1 MNNIFLSTVLDQ
13 FTPKTTFLFILG
25 LLVSISALIYAFYLY
40 RKVLSHDEGNPK
52 VREISSYIKEGS
64 KAFLKSEHRVIY
76 LFIAITSVV
85 IFIGF
90 YFGYG
95 TISGLTSES
104 NINVE
109 YTPSSESYRELFFAL
124 GTSLSFI
131 LGAIFSLM
139 AGLIGMKSATN
150 ANSRT
155 TTQAEKNGMVKALD
169 VAFKGGSVMGMS
181 VVGFGLLGLFIIM
194 GITFIIGIDP
204 YEAITYAA
212 GYSLGASSIALF
224 GRVGG
229 GIYTKAADVAA
240 DLVGK
245 VEAEIPEDDPRNPA
259 VIADNVGD
267 NVGDVAGMGSDL
279 LESYVSSIIGAAT
292 MAALIFVTDQRIS
305 AIIFVFSI
313 AFSGVLSSIIGS
325 FFVKGKEGSNPFKSL
340 KMGTYTSA
348 ILFILLVFLMNW
360 LFIDLFNSKA
370 ILADMLG
377 TEVLLNS
384 RDFLFAFAPS
394 FAIITGLAVGVL
406 IGLVSEYYTSAEY
419 KHVKNIAKQSET
431 GHATNIIA
439 GISTGMEST
448 LIPVLILSLGIL
460 ISYFL
465 GGLLGVALAAVGML
479 STAGITISVDAYGP
493 IADNAGGIAEMS
505 GLDKSVREITD
516 KLDSVGNTTAAIEK
530 GFAIGSAAMT
540 AIALFSAYVRKAFS
554 ASDVANGQGIDI
566 AKPEVI
572 AGLIIGA
579 MLAFFFSS
587 LVIKSVGKAA
597 NKMIEEVRRQFREM
611 PGILEYKVTPDYAK
625 CVEISTNAALKEM
638 ILPAL
643 LAIGTPLLVGFIFGA
658 EVLGAMLA
666 GTLVTGI
673 MLAIFMANSGG
684 AWDNAKKLIET
695 GEHGGKGSDAH
706 KASVTG
712 DTVGDP
718 FKDTAGP
725 SIDILIKLMT
735 TISLVFAAAFGTGL
749 IG

>member
-1 MNNIFLSTVLDQ
+1 MD
-13 FTPKTTFLFILG
+13 TTIYLIIGIIISLG
-25 LLVSISALIYAFYLY
+25 ALGYAFYLY
-40 RKVLSHDEGNPK
+40 KKILSFDEGDDR
-52 VREISSYIKEGS
+52 VREISSYIKEGA
-64 KAFLKSEHRVIY
+64 KAFLRSEYKVIY
-76 LFIAITSVV
+76 TYIVIATIV

-90 YFGYG
+90 YFGYDS
-95 TISGLTSES
+95 ISGLTEGSNS
-104 NINVE
+104 NIVVE
-109 YTPSSESYRELFFAL
+109 QTENSALFYGL
-124 GTSLSFI
+124 GTAVAFVLGSLFSLS
-131 LGAIFSLM
+131 
-139 AGLIGMKSATN
+139 AGYVGMKSATN

-155 TTQAEKNGMVKALD
+155 TTAAKDSGIIRALD

-181 VVGFGLLGLFIIM
+181 VVGFGLLGLLLVISMSLLF
-194 GITFIIGIDP
+194 GVSP

-245 VEAEIPEDDPRNPA
+245 IEAGIPEDDPRNPA

-279 LESYVSSIIGAAT
+279 LESYVSSVIGAAT
-292 MAALIFVTDQRIS
+292 MATLIFQAGERMNGVM
-305 AIIFVFSI
+305 FVIAI

-325 FFVKGKEGSNPFKSL
+325 FFVRGKEGKSPFKSL
-340 KMGTYTSA
+340 KMGTYVSA
-348 ILFILLVFLMNW
+348 GLFILFTLIINLLFLDTINSTLYTDPGGIFMN
-360 LFIDLFNSKA
+360 IEN
-370 ILADMLG
+370 
-377 TEVLLNS
+377 
-384 RDFLFAFAPS
+384 FAFGIAPFVS
-394 FAIITGLAVGVL
+394 IIVGLSVGVL
-406 IGLVSEYYTSAEY
+406 IGLVSEYYTAAEY

-448 LIPVLILSLGIL
+448 LIPVLILATGIIVSYL
-460 ISYFL
+460 IA
-465 GGLLGVALAAVGML
+465 GLFGVALAAVGML

-505 GLDKSVREITD
+505 GLDKKVRAITD

-540 AIALFSAYVRKAFS
+540 AIALFSAFIRKAS
-554 ASDVANGQGIDI
+554 LGGIDVAT
-566 AKPEVI
+566 PRVM
-572 AGLIIGA
+572 AGLIVGA

-587 LVIKSVGKAA
+587 LVIKSVGRAA

-611 PGILEYKVTPDYAK
+611 PGILEGKDKPDYAQ
-625 CVEISTNAALKEM
+625 CVSISTSAALREM
-638 ILPAL
+638 ILPAM
-643 LAIGTPLLVGFIFGA
+643 LAIVTPLVVGYLFGA
-658 EVLGAMLA
+658 EVLGGMLA

-673 MLAIFMANSGG
+673 MLAIFMANAGG

-695 GEHGGKGSDAH
+695 GEFGGKGSEAH
-706 KASVTG
+706 KAAVTG

-735 TISLVFAAAFGTGL
+735 TISLVFAAAFGMGL
-749 IG
+749 I

>member
-1 MNNIFLSTVLDQ
+1 MKETIYLVVG
-13 FTPKTTFLFILG
+13 FIIALTALG
-25 LLVSISALIYAFYLY
+25 YAFYLY
-40 RKVLSHDEGNPK
+40 KKVLAYNEGDEK
-52 VREISSYIKEGS
+52 VKEISSYIKEGAQ
-64 KAFLKSEHRVIY
+64 AFLRSEYKVIY
-76 LFIAITSVV
+76 TYIAIATTV
-85 IFIGF
+85 IFVGF
-90 YFGYG
+90 YLGYDSL
-95 TISGLTSES
+95 SGLTEGSNS
-104 NINVE
+104 NIVVE
-109 YTPSSESYRELFFAL
+109 QTENSALFFGI
-124 GTSLSFI
+124 GTALSFL
-131 LGAIFSLM
+131 LGSLFSLA
-139 AGLIGMKSATN
+139 AGYIGMKSATN

-155 TTQAEKNGMVKALD
+155 ATAAKESGIIRALD
-169 VAFKGGSVMGMS
+169 VAFKGGSVMGMG
-181 VVGFGLLGLFIIM
+181 VVGFGLLGLLIVISVSIFM
-194 GITFIIGIDP
+194 GVDA

-245 VEAEIPEDDPRNPA
+245 VEAGIPEDDPRNPA

-292 MAALIFVTDQRIS
+292 MAAL
-305 AIIFVFSI
+305 VFSSAERMNGI
-313 AFSGVLSSIIGS
+313 LMVLAVAFSGVLSSIIGS
-325 FFVKGKEGSNPFKSL
+325 FFVKGKEGVSPFKSL
-340 KMGTYTSA
+340 KRGTYVSG
-348 ILFILLVFLMNW
+348 ILFIILTAIVNW
-360 LFIDLFNSKA
+360 LFLDTINSTLFTDNN
-370 ILADMLG
+370 G
-377 TEVLLNS
+377 TFMNINE
-384 RDFLFAFAPS
+384 FAFGFAPFVS
-394 FAIITGLAVGVL
+394 IIVGLAVGIL
-406 IGLVSEYYTSAEY
+406 IGLVSEYYTAAEY
-419 KHVKNIAKQSET
+419 KHVKGIAEQSQT

-448 LIPVLILSLGIL
+448 LVPVLILAAGI
-460 ISYFL
+460 IGSFAV
-465 GGLLGVALAAVGML
+465 GGLLGVGLAAVGML

-505 GLDKSVREITD
+505 GLDKSVRAITD

-540 AIALFSAYVRKAFS
+540 SIALFSAFIRKAGLL
-554 ASDVANGQGIDI
+554 NIDI
-566 AKPEVI
+566 AAPEVM

-597 NKMIEEVRRQFREM
+597 NEMINEVRRQFKEM
-611 PGILEYKVTPDYAK
+611 PGILEYKEKPDYAR
-625 CVEISTNAALKEM
+625 CVEISTKAALKEM
-638 ILPAL
+638 ILPAI
-643 LAIGTPLLVGFIFGA
+643 LAIATPLVVGFIFGA
-658 EVLGAMLA
+658 EVLGGMLA

-695 GEHGGKGSDAH
+695 GEFGGKGSEAH

-735 TISLVFAAAFGTGL
+735 TISLVFAAAFGMG
-749 IG
+749 II

>member
-1 MNNIFLSTVLDQ
+1 MTTVYLIIGIVIA
-13 FTPKTTFLFILG
+13 L
-25 LLVSISALIYAFYLY
+25 SALGYAFYLY
-40 RKVLSHDEGNPK
+40 RTVLSFDEGDDK
-52 VREISSYIKEGS
+52 VKEISSYIKEGAQ
-64 KAFLKSEHRVIY
+64 AFLRSEYKVIY
-76 LFIAITSVV
+76 SYIVIAAIV
-85 IFIGF
+85 IFVGF
-90 YFGYG
+90 YFGYDSV
-95 TISGLTSES
+95 SGLTEGS
-104 NINVE
+104 NTNIEVVQHDL
-109 YTPSSESYRELFFAL
+109 SSLYFAI
-124 GTSLSFI
+124 GTTLSFV
-131 LGAIFSLM
+131 LGALFSLA
-139 AGLIGMKSATN
+139 AGYIGMKSATN

-155 TTQAEKNGMVKALD
+155 ATAAKDSGMIKALD
-169 VAFKGGSVMGMS
+169 VAFKGGSVMGMG
-181 VVGFGLLGLFIIM
+181 VVGFGLLGLFLVISVATLFDIH
-194 GITFIIGIDP
+194 I

-245 VEAEIPEDDPRNPA
+245 IEAGIPEDDPRNPA

-292 MAALIFVTDQRIS
+292 MAVLVYYNKSVADQAMNAVLFVLT
-305 AIIFVFSI
+305 V

-325 FFVKGKEGSNPFKSL
+325 FFVKGKEGKSPFKAL
-340 KMGTYTSA
+340 KMGTYVSA
-348 ILFILLVFLMNW
+348 IVFLVLTFLSNFIFRDVIMSTLYVDPNGLDMNINQIA
-360 LFIDLFNSKA
+360 FTYA
-370 ILADMLG
+370 P
-377 TEVLLNS
+377 
-384 RDFLFAFAPS
+384 FLS
-394 FAIITGLAVGVL
+394 IIVGLAVGIS
-406 IGLVSEYYTSAEY
+406 IGLVSEYYTASEY

-439 GISTGMEST
+439 GIATGMESS
-448 LIPVLILSLGIL
+448 LIPVLILASGIMLSFSLA
-460 ISYFL
+460 
-465 GGLLGVALAAVGML
+465 GLFGVALAAVGML

-505 GLDKSVREITD
+505 GLDKSVRAITD
-516 KLDSVGNTTAAIEK
+516 ELDSVGNTTAAIEK

-540 AIALFSAYVRKAFS
+540 AIALFAAFIRKAS
-554 ASDVANGQGIDI
+554 LPVIDV
-566 AKPEVI
+566 AKPEVM
-572 AGLIIGA
+572 AGLIVGA

-597 NKMIEEVRRQFREM
+597 NKMIDEVRRQFKEM
-611 PGILEYKVTPDYAK
+611 PGILEGTTTPDYAR
-625 CVEISTNAALKEM
+625 CVEISTQAALKEM
-638 ILPAL
+638 IIPAI
-643 LAIGTPLLVGFIFGA
+643 LAIATPLVVGFVFGA
-658 EVLGAMLA
+658 EVLGGLLA
-666 GTLVTGI
+666 GTLATGI
-673 MLAIFMANSGG
+673 MLAIFMANAGG

-735 TISLVFAAAFGTGL
+735 TISLVFAAAFGLGIL
-749 IG
+749 

>member
-1 MNNIFLSTVLDQ
+1 MPTLLY
-13 FTPKTTFLFILG
+13 LALGFIISLG
-25 LLVSISALIYAFYLY
+25 ALGYAFYLY
-40 RKVLSHDEGNPK
+40 KKVLSFDEGNER
-52 VREISSYIKEGS
+52 VREISSYIKEGAS
-64 KAFLKSEHRVIY
+64 AFLKSEYKVIY
-76 LFIAITSVV
+76 TYIAVTTVV

-90 YFGYG
+90 YFGYDK
-95 TISGLTSES
+95 ISGLTENS
-104 NINVE
+104 NTNIVVE
-109 YTPSSESYRELFFAL
+109 QTEFSALFYGL
-124 GTSLSFI
+124 GTSLSFL
-131 LGAIFSLM
+131 LGAFFSLA
-139 AGLIGMKSATN
+139 AGFIGMKSATN

-155 TTQAEKNGMVKALD
+155 TTAAKDSGIIKALD
-169 VAFKGGSVMGMS
+169 VAFKGGSVMGMG
-181 VVGFGLLGLFIIM
+181 VVGFGLLGLLIVISLSLA
-194 GITFIIGIDP
+194 IGVDA

-245 VEAEIPEDDPRNPA
+245 IENSIPEDDPRNPA

-292 MAALIFVTDQRIS
+292 MAALVFKAAERMNGILFVL
-305 AIIFVFSI
+305 AV
-313 AFSGVLSSIIGS
+313 AFSGVFASIIGS
-325 FFVKGKEGSNPFKSL
+325 FFVRGKEGKSPFKSL
-340 KMGTYTSA
+340 KMGTYASA
-348 ILFILLVFLMNW
+348 ILFIALSLVINL
-360 LFIDLFNSKA
+360 LFINTFKSDLYYDQNDVFMN
-370 ILADMLG
+370 IR
-377 TEVLLNS
+377 N
-384 RDFLFAFAPS
+384 FAFGLAPFIS
-394 FAIITGLAVGVL
+394 IIIGLAVGVL
-406 IGLVSEYYTSAEY
+406 IGLVSEYYTSADY
-419 KHVKNIAKQSET
+419 KHVKNIAKQSQT

-439 GISTGMEST
+439 GMSTGMEST
-448 LIPVLILSLGIL
+448 LIPVLILAGGI
-460 ISYFL
+460 IGSFL
-465 GGLLGVALAAVGML
+465 VGGLFGVGLAAVGML

-505 GLDKSVREITD
+505 GLDKSVRAITD

-540 AIALFSAYVRKAFS
+540 AIALFSAFIRKAGLS
-554 ASDVANGQGIDI
+554 AIDVAL
-566 AKPEVI
+566 PEVM

-597 NKMIEEVRRQFREM
+597 NEMINEVRRQYKEM
-611 PGILEYKVTPDYAK
+611 PGILEGTEKPDYAQ
-625 CVEISTNAALKEM
+625 CVTIATKAALRQM
-638 ILPAL
+638 ILPAF
-643 LAIGTPLLVGFIFGA
+643 LAIFTPLIVGYIFGA
-658 EVLGAMLA
+658 EVLGGMLA

-673 MLAIFMANSGG
+673 MLAIFMANAGG

-695 GEHGGKGSDAH
+695 GEFGGKGSEAH

-735 TISLVFAAAFGTGL
+735 TISLVFAAAFGLGL
-749 IG
+749 F

>member
-1 MNNIFLSTVLDQ
+1 MNLAVYLIIG
-13 FTPKTTFLFILG
+13 FII
-25 LLVSISALIYAFYLY
+25 SISALVYAYYLY
-40 RKVLSHDEGNPK
+40 RKVLEYDEGDEK
-52 VREISSYIKEGS
+52 VREISSYIKEGA
-64 KAFLKSEHRVIY
+64 KAFLRSEYKVIY
-76 LFIAITSVV
+76 TYIAIATVF
-85 IFIGF
+85 IFVGF
-90 YFGYG
+90 YFGYDS
-95 TISGLTSES
+95 ISGLTENS
-104 NINVE
+104 NTNVVIVQTK
-109 YTPSSESYRELFFAL
+109 YSAL
-124 GTSLSFI
+124 YYAGGTALAFLLGSL
-131 LGAIFSLM
+131 FSLL
-139 AGLIGMKSATN
+139 AGYIGMKSATN

-155 TTQAEKNGMVKALD
+155 ATAAKDSGIIKALD

-181 VVGFGLLGLFIIM
+181 VVGFGLLGLLIVISLAFLLNV
-194 GITFIIGIDP
+194 DA
-204 YEAITYAA
+204 YEVITYAA

-245 VEAEIPEDDPRNPA
+245 IEAGIPEDDPRNPA

-292 MAALIFVTDQRIS
+292 MAALIFSADQRMNGIL
-305 AIIFVFSI
+305 FVLSI
-313 AFSGVLSSIIGS
+313 AFAGVFASMVGS
-325 FFVKGKEGSNPFKSL
+325 LFVRGKEGKNPFKTL
-340 KMGTYTSA
+340 KMGTYVSA
-348 ILFILLVFLMNW
+348 GLFIVLTFIVNL
-360 LFIDLFNSKA
+360 LFIDTINSD
-370 ILADMLG
+370 LYYQND
-377 TEVLLNS
+377 VLMNM
-384 RDFLFAFAPS
+384 RTINF
-394 FAIITGLAVGVL
+394 GLAPFVSIIIGLSVGVL
-406 IGLVSEYYTSAEY
+406 IGFSSEYYTSSDY
-419 KHVKNIAKQSET
+419 KHVKNIAEQSRT

-448 LIPVLILSLGIL
+448 LIPVLILAVGI
-460 ISYFL
+460 IGAYFSA
-465 GGLLGVALAAVGML
+465 GLLGVGLAAVGML

-505 GLDKSVREITD
+505 GLDKEVREITD

-540 AIALFSAYVRKAFS
+540 SIALFTAFIRKA
-554 ASDVANGQGIDI
+554 GLGGINI
-566 AKPEVI
+566 AQPEVM
-572 AGLIIGA
+572 AGLIIGS

-587 LVIKSVGKAA
+587 LVIKSVGRAA
-597 NKMIEEVRRQFREM
+597 NEMINEVRRQFREM
-611 PGILEYKVTPDYAK
+611 PGILDYTETPDYAR
-625 CVEISTNAALKEM
+625 CVEISTQAALKEM

-643 LAIGTPLLVGFIFGA
+643 LAIFTPLAVGFVFGS
-658 EVLGAMLA
+658 EVLGGMLA

-695 GEHGGKGSDAH
+695 GEFGGKGSDAH
-706 KASVTG
+706 KAAVTG

-735 TISLVFAAAFGTGL
+735 TISLVFAAAFGMG
-749 IG
+749 II

>member
-1 MNNIFLSTVLDQ
+1 MTTFIFLSIG
-13 FTPKTTFLFILG
+13 IL
-25 LLVSISALIYAFYLY
+25 IALMALGYAFYLY
-40 RKVLSHDEGNPK
+40 RKVLSFDEGEER

-64 KAFLKSEHRVIY
+64 KAFLRREYKVIY
-76 LFIAITSVV
+76 TYIAVAFVV
-85 IFIGF
+85 ILVGF
-90 YFGYG
+90 YFGYDK
-95 TISGLTSES
+95 ISGLTEGS
-104 NINVE
+104 NTNIIIEQTKYSN
-109 YTPSSESYRELFFAL
+109 LFFAL
-124 GTSLSFI
+124 GTAFSFVF
-131 LGAIFSLM
+131 GAFFSLA
-139 AGLIGMKSATN
+139 AGYIGMKSATN

-155 TTQAEKNGMVKALD
+155 TTAAKDSGIIKALD

-181 VVGFGLLGLFIIM
+181 VVGFGLLGLLLILSISFLF
-194 GITFIIGIDP
+194 GLDS
-204 YEAITYAA
+204 YESITYAA

-245 VEAEIPEDDPRNPA
+245 IESNIPEDDPRNPA

-292 MAALIFVTDQRIS
+292 MAALVFTTTHRMNGILFVI
-305 AIIFVFSI
+305 AIAS
-313 AFSGVLSSIIGS
+313 SGVLSSIIGS
-325 FFVKGKEGSNPFKSL
+325 FFVRGKEGKSPFKAL
-340 KMGTYTSA
+340 KMGTYVSA
-348 ILFILLVFLMNW
+348 GLFIVLTFLINLIFLDTINSDLYYDQSNVFMNIREIA
-360 LFIDLFNSKA
+360 F
-370 ILADMLG
+370 G
-377 TEVLLNS
+377 
-384 RDFLFAFAPS
+384 FAPFIS
-394 FAIITGLAVGVL
+394 IIIGLSVGVL
-406 IGLVSEYYTSAEY
+406 IGLVSEYYTSSDY
-419 KHVKNIAKQSET
+419 RHVKRIAQQSET

-439 GISTGMEST
+439 GIATGMESS
-448 LIPVLILSLGIL
+448 LIPVLILAIGIMG
-460 ISYFL
+460 SYTVA
-465 GGLLGVALAAVGML
+465 GLFGVGLAAVGML

-540 AIALFSAYVRKAFS
+540 SIALFSAFIRKAGLS
-554 ASDVANGQGIDI
+554 VIDVAN
-566 AKPEVI
+566 PEVMS
-572 AGLIIGA
+572 GLIIGA

-587 LVIKSVGKAA
+587 LVIKSVGRAA

-611 PGILEYKVTPDYAK
+611 PGILLGTQKPDYAE
-625 CVEISTNAALKEM
+625 CVSISTTAALKEM
-638 ILPAL
+638 VVPAL
-643 LAIGTPLLVGFIFGA
+643 LAIATPLTVGFLFGS
-658 EVLGAMLA
+658 EVLGGMLA

-706 KASVTG
+706 KASITG

-735 TISLVFAAAFGTGL
+735 TISLVFAAAFGMG
-749 IG
+749 II

>member
-1 MNNIFLSTVLDQ
+1 MNLGVYLIIG
-13 FTPKTTFLFILG
+13 FII
-25 LLVSISALIYAFYLY
+25 SISALVYAYYLY
-40 RKVLSHDEGNPK
+40 RKVLEYDEGEER
-52 VREISSYIKEGS
+52 VREISSYIKEGA
-64 KAFLKSEHRVIY
+64 KAFLRSEYKVIY
-76 LFIAITSVV
+76 TYIVIATVFIFV
-85 IFIGF
+85 GF
-90 YFGYG
+90 YFGYDH
-95 TISGLTSES
+95 ISGLTVNS
-104 NINVE
+104 NTNVDIVQTK
-109 YTPSSESYRELFFAL
+109 YSAL
-124 GTSLSFI
+124 YYAGGTALAFVLGSL
-131 LGAIFSLM
+131 FSLV
-139 AGLIGMKSATN
+139 AGYIGMKSATN

-155 TTQAEKNGMVKALD
+155 ATAAKDSGIIKALD

-181 VVGFGLLGLFIIM
+181 VVGFGLLGLLIVISLAFLLNV
-194 GITFIIGIDP
+194 DA
-204 YEAITYAA
+204 YEVITYAA

-245 VEAEIPEDDPRNPA
+245 IEAGIPEDDPRNPA

-292 MAALIFVTDQRIS
+292 MAALIFSADQRMGGIL
-305 AIIFVFSI
+305 FVLSI
-313 AFSGVLSSIIGS
+313 AFSGVLASMVGS
-325 FFVKGKEGSNPFKSL
+325 LFVRGKEGKNPFKTL
-340 KMGTYTSA
+340 KMGTYVSA
-348 ILFILLVFLMNW
+348 GLFIVLTFIINL
-360 LFIDLFNSKA
+360 LFIDTINSD
-370 ILADMLG
+370 LYYQNN
-377 TEVLLNS
+377 VLMNM
-384 RDFLFAFAPS
+384 RTINFGMAPFVS
-394 FAIITGLAVGVL
+394 IIIGLSVGVL
-406 IGLVSEYYTSAEY
+406 IGLSSEYYTSSDY
-419 KHVKNIAKQSET
+419 KHVKNIAEQSRT

-439 GISTGMEST
+439 GMSTGMEST
-448 LIPVLILSLGIL
+448 LIPVLILAVGI
-460 ISYFL
+460 IGSYL
-465 GGLLGVALAAVGML
+465 SAGLLGVGLAAVGML

-505 GLDKSVREITD
+505 GLDKRVRAITD

-540 AIALFSAYVRKAFS
+540 SIALFTAFIRKAGLS
-554 ASDVANGQGIDI
+554 GINVAE
-566 AKPEVI
+566 PRVM

-597 NKMIEEVRRQFREM
+597 NEMINEVRRQFKEM
-611 PGILEYKVTPDYAK
+611 PGILEYTETPDYAR
-625 CVEISTNAALKEM
+625 CVEISTKAALKEM
-638 ILPAL
+638 VLPAL
-643 LAIGTPLLVGFIFGA
+643 LAIFTPLTIGFVFGS
-658 EVLGAMLA
+658 EVLGGMLA

-695 GEHGGKGSDAH
+695 GEFGGKGSDAH
-706 KASVTG
+706 KAAVTG

-735 TISLVFAAAFGTGL
+735 TISLVFAAAFGMG
-749 IG
+749 II

>member
-1 MNNIFLSTVLDQ
+1 MTTVFYL
-13 FTPKTTFLFILG
+13 TIGIIISL
-25 LLVSISALIYAFYLY
+25 SALGYAFYLY
-40 RKVLSHDEGNPK
+40 RKVLSFDEGDDR
-52 VREISSYIKEGS
+52 VREISSYIKEGA
-64 KAFLKSEHRVIY
+64 KAFLKSEYKVIHTY
-76 LFIAITSVV
+76 IAIAAVV
-85 IFIGF
+85 ILAGF
-90 YFGYG
+90 YFGYDS
-95 TISGLTSES
+95 ISGLTEASNS
-104 NINVE
+104 NIVVE
-109 YTPSSESYRELFFAL
+109 QTEYSALFYAV
-124 GTSLSFI
+124 GTSLSFV
-131 LGAIFSLM
+131 LGSYFSLV
-139 AGLIGMKSATN
+139 AGYIGMKSATN

-155 TTQAEKNGMVKALD
+155 TTAAQKSGIIQALD
-169 VAFKGGSVMGMS
+169 VAFKGGSIMGMS
-181 VVGFGLLGLFIIM
+181 VVGFGLLGLLLVLSISLW
-194 GITFIIGIDP
+194 IGLDP

-245 VEAEIPEDDPRNPA
+245 IEAEIPEDDPRNPA

-292 MAALIFVTDQRIS
+292 MGVLVFQREQRVDALLFVV
-305 AIIFVFSI
+305 AI

-325 FFVKGKEGSNPFKSL
+325 FFVRGKEGKSPFKSL
-340 KMGTYTSA
+340 KMGTYVSA
-348 ILFILLVFLMNW
+348 GLFVLLTLMFNILFLDTINATLYTDTSGDTDIFMNMK
-360 LFIDLFNSKA
+360 N
-370 ILADMLG
+370 
-377 TEVLLNS
+377 
-384 RDFLFAFAPS
+384 FAFGLAPFVS
-394 FAIITGLAVGVL
+394 IIIGLAVGVL
-406 IGLVSEYYTSAEY
+406 IGLVSEYYTSADY

-448 LIPVLILSLGIL
+448 LIPVLILATGIMS
-460 ISYFL
+460 SYL
-465 GGLLGVALAAVGML
+465 VGGLWGVGLAAVGML

-505 GLDKSVREITD
+505 GLDKKVRGITD
-516 KLDSVGNTTAAIEK
+516 TLDSVGNTTAAIEK

-540 AIALFSAYVRKAFS
+540 AIALFSAFIRKAGLS
-554 ASDVANGQGIDI
+554 AIDVAT
-566 AKPEVI
+566 PEVM

-587 LVIKSVGKAA
+587 IVIKSVGRAA
-597 NKMIEEVRRQFREM
+597 NKMIEEVRRQFREL
-611 PGILEYKVTPDYAK
+611 PGILTGQDKPDYAQ
-625 CVEISTNAALKEM
+625 CVAISTNAALKEM
-638 ILPAL
+638 LVPAL
-643 LAIGTPLLVGFIFGA
+643 LAIATPLTIGFLFGA
-658 EVLGAMLA
+658 QVLGGLLA

-673 MLAIFMANSGG
+673 MLAIFMANAGG

-695 GEHGGKGSDAH
+695 GEHGGKGSGAH

-735 TISLVFAAAFGTGL
+735 TISLVFAAAFGLGIL
-749 IG
+749 

>member
-1 MNNIFLSTVLDQ
+1 MNLTIFLVIG
-13 FTPKTTFLFILG
+13 FIISL
-25 LLVSISALIYAFYLY
+25 SALVYAYYLY
-40 RKVLSHDEGNPK
+40 HKVLSYDEGDDK
-52 VREISSYIKEGS
+52 VKEISGYIKDGA
-64 KAFLKSEHRVIY
+64 KAFLRSEYKVIY
-76 LFIAITSVV
+76 TFIAIATTV

-90 YFGYG
+90 YFGYDQ
-95 TISGLTSES
+95 ISGLTDNS
-104 NINVE
+104 NSNVVILQTE
-109 YTPSSESYRELFFAL
+109 FSAWYYAGGTAL
-124 GTSLSFI
+124 AFLLGSL
-131 LGAIFSLM
+131 FSLV
-139 AGLIGMKSATN
+139 AGYIGMKSATN

-155 TTQAEKNGMVKALD
+155 ATAAKDGGIIRALD

-181 VVGFGLLGLFIIM
+181 VVGFGLLGLLIVISLAFM
-194 GITFIIGIDP
+194 LNVDA
-204 YEAITYAA
+204 YEVITYAA

-245 VEAEIPEDDPRNPA
+245 IEAGIPEDDPRNPA

-292 MAALIFVTDQRIS
+292 MSAL
-305 AIIFVFSI
+305 VFSADERMNAILFVLAI
-313 AFSGVLSSIIGS
+313 AFSGVLSSMIGS
-325 FFVKGKEGSNPFKSL
+325 FFVRGKEGKSPFKTL
-340 KMGTYTSA
+340 KLGTYVSG
-348 ILFILLVFLMNW
+348 ILFVVFALIVNL
-360 LFIDLFNSKA
+360 LFIDTFNSA
-370 ILADMLG
+370 LYYQGSILMNMK
-377 TEVLLNS
+377 TI
-384 RDFLFAFAPS
+384 DFGLAPFVS
-394 FAIITGLAVGVL
+394 IIIGLAVGIL
-406 IGLVSEYYTSAEY
+406 IGLSSEFYTSSDY

-439 GISTGMEST
+439 GISSGMEST
-448 LIPVLILSLGIL
+448 LIPVLILAAGIMA
-460 ISYFL
+460 SYFA
-465 GGLLGVALAAVGML
+465 GGLLGVGLAAVGML

-493 IADNAGGIAEMS
+493 IADNAGGIAEMA
-505 GLDKSVREITD
+505 GLDKKVRKITD
-516 KLDSVGNTTAAIEK
+516 ELDAVGNTTAAIEK

-540 AIALFSAYVRKAFS
+540 SIALFTAFIRKAGL
-554 ASDVANGQGIDI
+554 VGINI
-566 AKPEVI
+566 AEPRVM
-572 AGLIIGA
+572 AGLIIGS

-587 LVIKSVGKAA
+587 MVIKSVGKAA
-597 NKMIEEVRRQFREM
+597 NKMITEVRRQFKEM
-611 PGILEYKVTPDYAK
+611 PGIMTYEQKPDYAR
-625 CVEISTNAALKEM
+625 CVEISTQAALREM

-643 LAIGTPLLVGFIFGA
+643 LAIGTPLAVGFIFGA
-658 EVLGAMLA
+658 QVLGGMLA
-666 GTLVTGI
+666 GTLVSGI

-735 TISLVFAAAFGTGL
+735 TISLVFAAAFGMGL
-749 IG
+749 I